1 MVAEG
6 ANPLPRNHWVATAT
20 ACCRRGVGQHEPEY
34 HTKQCFNSL
43 RHMGTRANT
52 DTYWMGTDRVYIS
65 TSASEALR

>member
-1 MVAEG
+1 MVAER

-43 RHMGTRANT
+43 RHMGTHGNT
-52 DTYWMGTDRVYIS
+52 REHWYVLD
-65 TSASEALR
+65 EN